1 MIFSRKYVFE
11 SKKTRALR
19 LALNAAVL
27 LGGLI
32 LLYVTFLIFTIVTAR
47 SELNRLSEG
56 LYQKAP
62 DAIVIFTGDKGRMK
76 RGLELTRKW
85 PEAKLLI
92 SGVHGANTLQ
102 TIVAGHA
109 DAQALLN
116 SPQQVDLDYEA
127 QDTLGNVRETLKHID
142 SLQEPVQSL
151 LVVTSDYH
159 VLRVRM
165 IFRDQ
170 LAARPLVV
178 FYDGISSDWSS
189 WSNIKKLL
197 IESLKTL
204 RAWFILVFN

>member
-1 MIFSRKYVFE
+1 MIFARKYVFE

-19 LALNAAVL
+19 MALNAAVV
-27 LGGLI
+27 LGGI
-32 LLYVTFLIFTIVTAR
+32 VVLYITFLVFTIVTAR
-47 SELNRLSEG
+47 TESNRLAEG
-56 LYQKAP
+56 LYQKSP
-62 DAIVIFTGDKGRMK
+62 DAIVIFTGDKGRVK
-76 RGLELTRKW
+76 RGLELTRRW

-127 QDTLGNVRETLKHID
+127 LDTLGNVRETLKHID
-142 SLQEPVQSL
+142 GLQEPVKSL

-170 LAARPLVV
+170 LAARPLTV
-178 FYDGISSDWSS
+178 FYDGITSDWAS
-189 WSNIKKLL
+189 WKSIKKLL